1 MANMLFIGGSRR
13 AHVFN
18 VSPIFNGH
26 GAPKMPGS
34 YILPERIK
42 ERCTP
47 WRADVPPPL
56 VKNESYTLQH
66 IGTNRGIDMVYVND
80 ELTEKEAMEIY
91 NEYVGAK

>member
-13 AHVFN
+13 AHVFK

-26 GAPKMPGS
+26 DAPKMPER
-34 YILPERIK
+34 YNIPEKLRSDRGPA
-42 ERCTP
+42 EY
-47 WRADVPPPL
+47 PPPAR
-56 VKNESYTLQH
+56 KIESYTLKH

-91 NEYVGAK
+91 NEYVGEK